1 MPAVVVDAISNTNY
15 LSGVINTPPPGD
27 RNLFLTLNPI
37 FSPGDRKV
45 QQLHVKA
52 KGQVKKGAMARE
64 QDLQLPFAPPAA
76 LLKVLAGSLWRKADD
91 QVLTEVACLWMRQPG
106 KQAVVDGGNK
116 NDNSK
121 MQRTR
126 HSMPSTLHGRA
137 L

>member
-1 MPAVVVDAISNTNY
+1 
-15 LSGVINTPPPGD
+15 
-27 RNLFLTLNPI
+27 
-37 FSPGDRKV
+37 
-45 QQLHVKA
+45 VKA

-91 QVLTEVACLWMRQPG
+91 QVLTEVACLWTRPPG
-106 KQAVVDGGNK
+106 KQAVMVATRK
-116 NDNSK
+116 TSK